1 MHLHV
6 HLIYRFTGDIP
17 DSKGGVRVVI
27 PIKKIINKH
36 LKNKLKQLK
45 ASIGFVIIKKNGW

>member
-36 LKNKLKQLK
+36 VTIQTKE
-45 ASIGFVIIKKNGW
+45 